1 MGRGKGQ
8 YNKNFKRSRQEKQQ
22 TKGKYGSPTAIRLRK
37 KLTGKDQTEEIKADA
52 ENIFK
57 NHYNAC
63 YSKFAKSQLLRNID
77 I

>member
-8 YNKNFKRSRQEKQQ
+8 YNKNCKRSRQEKQQ
-22 TKGKYGSPTAIRLRK
+22 TKGKYGSPTAIRFRK
-37 KLTGKDQTEEIKADA
+37 KLTGKHQTEEIKADA

-57 NHYNAC
+57 KNYNAC
-63 YSKFAKSQLLRNID
+63 YSKFAKSQLLRHID